1 MALGEKM
8 MRIVFAICAVVTIA
22 LSGPAAA
29 QVLEYANQEYRFSIN
44 FPVEPTEHSITYTI
58 ADGRAVPASL
68 FYAEN
73 RRGRFSVIA
82 FRLPEDA
89 AHRSEQVAHIAQKMR
104 DRPGEILYEDVNEN
118 DGFPLHLFTLE
129 APDRRRSMIG
139 IMVHERRVYITEGNV
154 APGAPPPIQFQQTL
168 FMLDEDGE
176 KFGIDE
182 VEYERLN
189 PR

>member
-1 MALGEKM
+1 
-8 MRIVFAICAVVTIA
+8 MRFFAAICMVLTIA
-22 LSGPAAA
+22 VSGPALA
-29 QVLEYANQEYRFSIN
+29 QVLEFADREYRFSIN
-44 FPVEPTEHSITYTI
+44 FPSPPTAHSITYTI
-58 ADGRAVPASL
+58 ADGRSVPATL

-89 AHRSEQVAHIAQKMR
+89 GHRTDQVAYISQRMR
-104 DRPGEILYEDVNEN
+104 ERPGEILYEEVNEN
-118 DGFPLHLFTLE
+118 DGFPLQLFTIE
-129 APDRRRSMIG
+129 APDGRRSMIG
-139 IMVHERRVYITEGNV
+139 ILVHERRVYITEGNV

-176 KFGIDE
+176 KLGIDYE
-182 VEYERLN
+182 EYERLN